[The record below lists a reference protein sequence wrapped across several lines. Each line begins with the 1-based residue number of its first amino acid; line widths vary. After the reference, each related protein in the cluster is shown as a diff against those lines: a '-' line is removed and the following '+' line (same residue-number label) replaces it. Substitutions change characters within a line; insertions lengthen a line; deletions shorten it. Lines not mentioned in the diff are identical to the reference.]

1 MKPYRSAPR
10 SAQLAGA
17 FAAGVVLALVVAGCS
32 EAPTVNPAPAPGAT
46 ATPPSAADTATSGQ
60 GGGQTQAG
68 GSPVV
73 CNTGTLTV
81 DLGPGDAA
89 AGTVYVPLRFTNKGS
104 RPCVIQGFPRVSY
117 VTGDN
122 GTQVGPAAQPEGARY
137 GWVTIPPNGVATA
150 TLAMVQVLN
159 FDANACKPTAVRG
172 LRVYPPPERA
182 SLFVP
187 TEGTGCAGNP
197 PSPQLRITSIKPGN
211 GQN

>member
-17 FAAGVVLALVVAGCS
+17 YAAGVVLALVIAGCS
-32 EAPTVNPAPAPGAT
+32 EAPTVNPPPAPGAT
-46 ATPPSAADTATSGQ
+46 ATSPSATEAAVPGQ
-60 GGGQTQAG
+60 GGQSQAG

-73 CNTGTLTV
+73 CNTSTLTV
-81 DLGPGDAA
+81 DLGPGDGA

-159 FDANACKPTAVRG
+159 FDSNACKPTAVRG

-197 PSPQLRITSIKPGN
+197 SSPQLRVTAVKAGT

>member
-1 MKPYRSAPR
+1 MKRYRSAPR

-17 FAAGVVLALVVAGCS
+17 FAVGVVLALVVAGCS

-46 ATPPSAADTATSGQ
+46 ATAPSATEAAVPGQ
-60 GGGQTQAG
+60 SQAG

-73 CNTGTLTV
+73 CNTGTLAV

-89 AGTVYVPLRFTNKGS
+89 AGTMYVPLRFTNKGA

-122 GTQVGPAAQPEGARY
+122 GTQVGPAAQPEGPRP
-137 GWVTIPPNGVATA
+137 GWVTIAPGGVATA

-159 FDANACKPTAVRG
+159 FDSNACRPTAVGG
-172 LRVYPPPERA
+172 LRVYPPPERV
-182 SLFVP
+182 SVFVP
-187 TEGTGCAGNP
+187 TQGTGCAGNP
-197 PSPQLRITSIKPGN
+197 PSPQLRVTAIKAGG